1 MSTANALL
9 VVFAMALVTYAT
21 RAGGIFLVG
30 FMPMSARMESFLRY
44 LAGSV
49 LVALVVPATVR
60 GGAEAYVAV
69 GVAVLGMLALRRAL
83 PAIALGILAAALWRA
98 YMGAS

>member
-1 MSTANALL
+1 MSTADALL

-49 LVALVVPATVR
+49 LVALVVPAAVR
-60 GGAEAYVAV
+60 GGTEAYVAV
-69 GVAVLGMLALRRAL
+69 GVAILGMLALRRAL